1 MNSVGYKGCFSDSAV
16 CPKKCVH
23 RHLKG
28 VTELEKNVEI
38 SLLFDFYGQL
48 LKEQQQ
54 QAVSLYYNDD
64 LSLSEIA
71 TQLNITRQGVRDSI
85 KRSEAQLYTYE
96 EKLGLFKRFKQT
108 EAGLLQIEKLAEKLT
123 FDYDKKL
130 AVEIIETAKS
140 LHE

>member
-1 MNSVGYKGCFSDSAV
+1 M
-16 CPKKCVH
+16 
-23 RHLKG
+23 
-28 VTELEKNVEI
+28 EKNVEI

-54 QAVSLYYNDD
+54 QAVSLCYNDD

-71 TQLNITRQGVRDSI
+71 AQLNITRQGVRDSI
-85 KRSEAQLYTYE
+85 KRSEVQLYTYE

-108 EAGLLQIEKLAEKLT
+108 ESGLLLIEKLAEKLT
-123 FDYDKKL
+123 YNYDKEL
-130 AVEIIETAKS
+130 AEEILKTAKS